1 MGTQH
6 VPGHNNGVF
15 LPRQMLEHVLSQNK
29 SQIMPEHVLVMLA
42 KTENRDFGL
51 RQYHVELARTKLSDC
66 GPEHE

>member
-1 MGTQH
+1 
-6 VPGHNNGVF
+6 VAGHNNGVF

-51 RQYHVELARTKLSDC
+51 RQNVVEQP
-66 GPEHE
+66 GPKWPLGVLNTV